1 MDIGQPAA
9 GVPVPRQPRLRLR
22 QGEATGI
29 SAMAFR
35 HGTDE
40 EGHRAPRTRRSSM
53 IETYER
59 LGELSP
65 LAGNTHPSPQETS
78 QSLPETTTER
88 QRVSTTDRSLD
99 KDADLA
105 DKVTAHHFEKTGD
118 GNPPSEETVLYLA
131 YGSNLCSETFL
142 GTRGIKP
149 LSQINVVVPSL
160 WLTFDLPGIP
170 YMEPCFAATRL
181 RKAPS
186 VEEGSNRIESNESD
200 EKTALETSHLIQK
213 TPDYTPNMPLIGVVY
228 EVTLTDYARIIAT
241 EGGGRGYED
250 KVVDCYPFPK
260 SYNPADPLP
269 ERPSTKPFKAHTLL
283 SPAVAEDFLE
293 TTGQAPTTP
302 RKRTFVSRFSP
313 LVRPNPF
320 YAQPSA
326 RYLNLITTGAA
337 EHDFPITYRNY
348 LAGIQP
354 YRITTLR
361 QKIGKAVFVGC
372 WGPPVFIVL
381 LLQRMCAGSDGR
393 SPAWLVR
400 FADAV
405 FFTFWQS
412 YDNVFR
418 GLFGDG
424 ERTIGDN
431 TRR

>member
-1 MDIGQPAA
+1 MAA
-9 GVPVPRQPRLRLR
+9 VNQ
-22 QGEATGI
+22 
-29 SAMAFR
+29 
-35 HGTDE
+35 DE
-40 EGHRAPRTRRSSM
+40 EGGYRVSRTRRSSM

-65 LAGNTHPSPQETS
+65 LAGNMHPSPQETS
-78 QSLPETTTER
+78 HSLPETTPER
-88 QRVSTTDRSLD
+88 RRVSTTDRSLD
-99 KDADLA
+99 KDAGLA
-105 DKVTAHHFEKTGD
+105 DKVTSHQFDEIGD
-118 GNPPSEETVLYLA
+118 GNLPSEKTVLYLA

-142 GTRGIKP
+142 GKRGIKP
-149 LSQINVVVPSL
+149 LSQINVIVPGL

-181 RKAPS
+181 RQPPS
-186 VEEGSNRIESNESD
+186 EEGSGRIESD
-200 EKTALETSHLIQK
+200 EKAAMETSRLIQK
-213 TPDYTPNMPLIGVVY
+213 TPDYNPDMPLIGVVY

-250 KVVDCYPFPK
+250 KVVDCYAFPK
-260 SYNPADPLP
+260 SYDPADPLP
-269 ERPSTKPFKAHTLL
+269 ERPGTKPFKAHTLL
-283 SPAVAEDFLE
+283 SPAVAEELLG
-293 TTGQAPTTP
+293 TPGP
-302 RKRTFVSRFSP
+302 RKRTFFSRFSP
-313 LVRPNPF
+313 LVRPDPF

-326 RYLNLITTGAA
+326 RYLNLIATGAA
-337 EHDFPITYRNY
+337 EHDFPIAYRNY
-348 LAGIQP
+348 LARIQP

-361 QKIGKAVFVGC
+361 QKIGKVVFVGC
-372 WGPPVFIVL
+372 WGPPVLLVL
-381 LLQRMCAGSDGR
+381 LLQRVFAGSDGR
-393 SPAWLVR
+393 SPTWLVK

>member
-1 MDIGQPAA
+1 M
-9 GVPVPRQPRLRLR
+9 
-22 QGEATGI
+22 ATVN
-29 SAMAFR
+29 R
-35 HGTDE
+35 DE
-40 EGHRAPRTRRSSM
+40 EGGHRVPRTRRSSM

-65 LAGNTHPSPQETS
+65 LSGHTYPSPQETS
-78 QSLPETTTER
+78 HSLPETTPER

-99 KDADLA
+99 KDASLA
-105 DKVTAHHFEKTGD
+105 DKVTDHQFEILGD

-142 GTRGIKP
+142 GKRGIKP
-149 LSQINVVVPSL
+149 LSQINVIVPGL

-170 YMEPCFAATRL
+170 YIEPCFAATRL
-181 RKAPS
+181 RKPPS
-186 VEEGSNRIESNESD
+186 EKENSSKIANNESD
-200 EKTALETSHLIQK
+200 GKAALETSHLIQK
-213 TPDYTPNMPLIGVVY
+213 TPDYNSNMPLIGVVY

-260 SYNPADPLP
+260 SYSPADPLP
-269 ERPSTKPFKAHTLL
+269 EHPSTKPFKAHTLL
-283 SPAVAEDFLE
+283 SPAVAEDLLK
-293 TTGQAPTTP
+293 TSGQASTTP
-302 RKRTFVSRFSP
+302 KKRSFVSRFSP
-313 LVRPNPF
+313 VVRPNPF

-337 EHDFPITYRNY
+337 EHDLPITYRNY

-361 QKIGKAVFVGC
+361 QKIGRAVFVGC
-372 WGPPVFIVL
+372 WGPPVFLVL
-381 LLQRMCAGSDGR
+381 VLQRMCANSDGR
-393 SPAWLVR
+393 SPAWLVK

-405 FFTFWQS
+405 FFALWQS